1 MYNISVISNIPIA
14 VLESLPNTSSSQRLR
29 PLFTIGVHDI
39 PFLVSDLEASKR
51 DDPELMDDESKS
63 GWVAC
68 TTDSILAVK
77 DTLWDMLI
85 TIPPDH
91 TTDSKEKTWPT
102 VECPKGQPIRA
113 TQRDLRRFN
122 ALRSGLANLVAVSS
136 NGPGAS
142 DAVPRPESAQSS
154 RSVLNPALGDGSEE
168 ALDRIVEPQSW
179 ASLAYSGFMWWASAG
194 EQLLS
199 EEQEEAAQDAALLA
213 DLNGPYGSSMPKSR
227 RSNSQL
233 DLLMTDSISSL
244 VGNRATTE
252 EGDAHIELAIIA
264 YFHRLTSQMLTVLS
278 DLVDSDEQAYPQGER
293 YQDEEPTS
301 GSGENDDEE
310 DLLVPDVQSSSDSPE
325 EGIPPIVIDSR
336 AVETM
341 GLDVWSAGDG
351 VFVQELIERYFDRD
365 AKIEGKGVEV
375 CGMRVC

>member
-1 MYNISVISNIPIA
+1 
-14 VLESLPNTSSSQRLR
+14 
-29 PLFTIGVHDI
+29 
-39 PFLVSDLEASKR
+39 
-51 DDPELMDDESKS
+51 MDDESKS

-91 TTDSKEKTWPT
+91 ATDSKEKTWPT

-122 ALRSGLANLVAVSS
+122 ALRSGLANLAAVASS
-136 NGPGAS
+136 GPGAS
-142 DAVPRPESAQSS
+142 ESVPRPESAQSS

-199 EEQEEAAQDAALLA
+199 EEQEESAQDAALLA
-213 DLNGPYGSSMPKSR
+213 DLNGPYGSSMPKNR

-244 VGNRATTE
+244 VGNRTMSE

-264 YFHRLTSQMLTVLS
+264 YFHRLTSQMLAVMS
-278 DLVDSDEQAYPQGER
+278 ELVDSDEQAYPQGEDR
-293 YQDEEPTS
+293 YRDEEPTN
-301 GSGENDDEE
+301 GGGDDDEEE
-310 DLLVPDVQSSSDSPE
+310 DLLSPE
-325 EGIPPIVIDSR
+325 VGESPESSTEDGAPPIVVDSR
-336 AVETM
+336 AVESM
-341 GLDVWSAGDG
+341 GLDVWSSGDG
-351 VFVQELIERYFDRD
+351 VFVQELMERYFDRD
-365 AKIEGKGVEV
+365 AKIESKGVEV